1 MDRDHALIGLWAM
14 ASGCW
19 ICLVLLAATA
29 SPLAE
34 AGQATYLLA
43 FAPPVLTLISGCL
56 IARVLRGA
64 SDDPDGPAR
73 PVARRPHPRKN

>member
-19 ICLVLLAATA
+19 ICLVLLAAAA
-29 SPLAE
+29 SPLAQ

-56 IARVLRGA
+56 TARVLRGI
-64 SDDPDGPAR
+64 SEHRDGPAC
-73 PVARRPHPRKN
+73 PAVGRPHLRKN